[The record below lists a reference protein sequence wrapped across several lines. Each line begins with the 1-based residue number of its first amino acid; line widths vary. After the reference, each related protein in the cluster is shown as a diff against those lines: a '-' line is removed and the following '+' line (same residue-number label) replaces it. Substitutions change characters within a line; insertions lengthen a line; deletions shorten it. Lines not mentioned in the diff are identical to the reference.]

1 VCVCLLLLLLTI
13 VLCRVHVYNVN
24 DLLLC
29 ALPYHATPEFAR
41 LLVLLQLK
49 GSAWEWLTPGQQ
61 SGAPPPRE
69 AIVRRCV
76 NDHVSVCATTC
87 TARLQAVSCVAAAW
101 QLLSAC
107 RSLDKLA
114 CKGRKQ
120 L

>member
-1 VCVCLLLLLLTI
+1 M
-13 VLCRVHVYNVN
+13 YNVN

-49 GSAWEWLTPGQQ
+49 GCAWEWLTPGQQ

-76 NDHVSVCATTC
+76 NDHVSVCVC
-87 TARLQAVSCVAAAW
+87 QHMHSKRVQVVVSGVAAAGRFCMCW
-101 QLLSAC
+101 AGLVLRNVRQGEKQSAVC
-107 RSLDKLA
+107 RPHVV
-114 CKGRKQ
+114 
-120 L
+120 